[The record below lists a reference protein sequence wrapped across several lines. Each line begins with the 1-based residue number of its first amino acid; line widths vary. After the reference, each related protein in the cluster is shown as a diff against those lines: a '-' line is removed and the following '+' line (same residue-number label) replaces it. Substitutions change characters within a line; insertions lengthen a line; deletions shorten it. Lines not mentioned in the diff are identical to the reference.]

1 MITARINFLQN
12 NITVNLSQTPIRLRD
27 DLQNIGV
34 LTSQNLILLDNSR
47 TLKIEL
53 YPKDSCGKYILRLI
67 DKESDTLGAVNK
79 LCYSI
84 RCMDARDKTH
94 FFYTLKN
101 GDYNTISDAQR
112 DADKMRE
119 QRKIKNRQ
127 NKKYR

>member
-53 YPKDSCGKYILRLI
+53 YPKDSCGKYILKLI

-84 RCMDARDKTH
+84 RCMDARAKTR
-94 FFYTLKN
+94 FFYN
-101 GDYNTISDAQR
+101 QYNIRRTAGRRQN
-112 DADKMRE
+112 ACTT
-119 QRKIKNRQ
+119 Q
-127 NKKYR
+127 NKKQTKQKIQIAR

>member
-67 DKESDTLGAVNK
+67 DKESDTLVQSTNYATLSVVWTHATRRIFSIILKMAITIQYQTHNGTQTKCVNNAK
-79 LCYSI
+79 
-84 RCMDARDKTH
+84 
-94 FFYTLKN
+94 
-101 GDYNTISDAQR
+101 
-112 DADKMRE
+112 
-119 QRKIKNRQ
+119 
-127 NKKYR
+127 

>member
-53 YPKDSCGKYILRLI
+53 YPKDSCGKYIWCSQQIMLLYPLYGR
-67 DKESDTLGAVNK
+67 T
-79 LCYSI
+79 
-84 RCMDARDKTH
+84 RQDA
-94 FFYTLKN
+94 FFL
-101 GDYNTISDAQR
+101 
-112 DADKMRE
+112 
-119 QRKIKNRQ
+119 
-127 NKKYR
+127 

>member
-53 YPKDSCGKYILRLI
+53 YPKDSCGK
-67 DKESDTLGAVNK
+67 SDTLGAVNK

-84 RCMDARDKTH
+84 RCMDARDKTR
-94 FFYTLKN
+94 FFYNLKN

>member
-53 YPKDSCGKYILRLI
+53 YPKDCCGKFIFRFI
-67 DKESDTLGAVNK
+67 DKESDTLFYVNK
-79 LCYSI
+79 L
-84 RCMDARDKTH
+84 
-94 FFYTLKN
+94 
-101 GDYNTISDAQR
+101 
-112 DADKMRE
+112 
-119 QRKIKNRQ
+119 
-127 NKKYR
+127 

>member
-53 YPKDSCGKYILRLI
+53 
-67 DKESDTLGAVNK
+67 
-79 LCYSI
+79 
-84 RCMDARDKTH
+84 
-94 FFYTLKN
+94 
-101 GDYNTISDAQR
+101 
-112 DADKMRE
+112 
-119 QRKIKNRQ
+119 
-127 NKKYR
+127 